1 VYAFLKPCRLTDAC
15 ATCGV
20 LLRPCPIVAR
30 GFAVIQF
37 GTDMAHQYAN
47 GGDIDRCVAHWCTGK
62 SLPLN

>member
-47 GGDIDRCVAHWCTGK
+47 GGTLTDVSRTGARA
-62 SLPLN
+62 SRFH